1 VRLKDRLSLTLTLV
15 TALAL
20 GASFSAVSFLVHRE
34 ETGDLDRAILAQ
46 ASAAAYLAS
55 QRDPLHPTVVDGQGE
70 IPELPI
76 PVRRYAAVYDAEG
89 QVISATRSFQPA
101 APTYESLH
109 VSGPI
114 TATGTALY
122 LEVPSNH
129 LRGVLVP
136 VGDHGARLLYAVT
149 RRSVDED
156 MRFLYEVFSVLFLA
170 ATGLTALVARW
181 LGAKLSQDVDNIAGV
196 ARAVAGGDLTAR
208 VERGADGST
217 ETRALGHDL
226 DHMITQLGGLMDA
239 QRTFISHAAHELR
252 SPLATLRGELQLAL
266 RRPRSA
272 DEYKNSIED
281 ALGEVDLLS
290 ALTEDL
296 LVLARVQRV
305 GVGAASAQL
314 GDTLG
319 EALRMARGPA
329 QARRVS
335 FVEPTDPAL
344 LGLSVRGSRADLS
357 RALRNLVD
365 NAVEHSPE
373 GGQVTIEAHLAS
385 DRVCVAI
392 VDQGEGVA
400 PEDAPH
406 IFSTFYRGS
415 KDQSSEYRGTGLGL
429 AIVREIVRSVGGDVR
444 LDPNHRPGAR
454 FLLELPLSTEAAEAI
469 VEHESHA
476 ENA

>member
-1 VRLKDRLSLTLTLV
+1 MRLKDRLSLTLTTV

-46 ASAAAYLAS
+46 ASAAAFLAT
-55 QRDPLHPTVVDGQGE
+55 QRDPLHPTVLDGQGE

-76 PVRRYAAVYDAEG
+76 PVRRYAAVYDASG
-89 QVISATRSFQPA
+89 ALISATRSFQPS
-101 APTYESLH
+101 APSYEALR
-109 VSGPI
+109 VSGPVTPQGI
-114 TATGTALY
+114 ALN
-122 LEVPSNH
+122 LEAPNNH

-136 VGDHGARLLYAVT
+136 VGEHGSRLLYAVT

-156 MRFLYEVFSVLFLA
+156 MRFLYEVFSMLFLA

-181 LGAKLSQDVDNIAGV
+181 LGAKLSQDVDSIAGV

-208 VERGADGST
+208 VGRRADGST
-217 ETRALGHDL
+217 ETSALGNDL

-272 DEYKNSIED
+272 DEYKSSIED
-281 ALGEVDLLS
+281 ALGEVALLS

-305 GVGAASAQL
+305 GVGGASALL
-314 GDTLG
+314 GDTLS

-329 QARRVS
+329 QVRQVS
-335 FVEPTDPAL
+335 FVEPTDTRL
-344 LGLSVRGSRADLS
+344 LELSVRGSRADLS
-357 RALRNLVD
+357 RALRNLLD

-373 GGQVTIEAHLAS
+373 GGQVRIEVS
-385 DRVCVAI
+385 QGKDRVSVAI
-392 VDQGEGVA
+392 VDHGEGVA

-429 AIVREIVRSVGGDVR
+429 AIVREIVRSGGGEVR
-444 LDPNHRPGAR
+444 LDQSHRPGAR
-454 FLLELPLSTEAAEAI
+454 FVLELPLAAEPAEGV
-469 VEHESHA
+469 VEGESA
-476 ENA
+476 GVA